1 LARWPKYQRTDD
13 TARQV
18 LLATGYGIT
27 RNELANWLRMDVKT
41 LRNNYRHELE
51 TGATEANIRV
61 AQSLF
66 KMATSGENVAAAIW
80 WTKARMGWKDTSRVE
95 NTGADG
101 QPLVV
106 DFRWASDTPAPLTV
120 DAVVDTGLN
129 SVDTDADTPAIEW
142 SEAEPKGHAD

>member
-1 LARWPKYQRTDD
+1 MARWPKYQRSDD

-27 RNELANWLRMDVKT
+27 RNELANWLQMDVKT
-41 LRNNYRHELE
+41 LRHNYKHELE

-106 DFRWASDTPAPLTV
+106 DFRWADAPV
-120 DAVVDTGLN
+120 QVA
-129 SVDTDADTPAIEW
+129 SAAPQIEADEPAIEW